1 MAVEIELKTRIH
13 EVEAVKTRLNS
24 LGVYD
29 CAYEKADTY
38 WSFIEK
44 AEKKAGIQP
53 GLDQKNGKSASP
65 GLSLPALRV
74 RREINTGKDGRITT
88 RSLVT
93 YKFREIQDGIEIND
107 EREFEVSDAACLED
121 LLRRLGLAPDIVKNK
136 RGWAWYC
143 GEKDKPLR
151 AELSDVEGLGWYLE
165 LEILAPAGTEK
176 TLAEGRE
183 RLFSILAQLEI
194 PRDRIEIRPYTE
206 MLRALHGTVPPNAG
220 ENSPLVEN

>member
-1 MAVEIELKTRIH
+1 MPVEIELKTRIH
-13 EVEAVKTRLNS
+13 EPETVKNRLNS
-24 LGVYD
+24 LGEYD

-38 WSFIEK
+38 WSF

-53 GLDQKNGKSASP
+53 ELNQTNEKSASL

-74 RREINTGKDGRITT
+74 RREITTGKDGRIATFS
-88 RSLVT
+88 RVT
-93 YKFREIQDGIEIND
+93 YKFRELQDGIEIND
-107 EREFEVSDAACLED
+107 EREFDVSDAACLED
-121 LLRRLGLAPDIVKNK
+121 LLRRLGLRPDIIKNK

-143 GEKDKPLR
+143 GEGDKPLR

-165 LEILAPAGTEK
+165 LEILAPGGDKK

-183 RLFSILAQLEI
+183 RLFSALEQLEI

-206 MLRALHGTVPPNAG
+206 MLRALRGTGPLKAG
-220 ENSPLVEN
+220 KNSPLVEN